1 MRLWMLLA
9 TVALPAFVAA
19 APLDTFEARV
29 HLVEKTPHGESEGP
43 LHYIVV
49 GDKARLE
56 WRRPQPQPNG
66 QRVPTQHVSVADGTR
81 VQKLLRLEHPTGPSY
96 MGMESREPGDRS
108 LWPYEVLPLSLHFR
122 GKTAPPR
129 VATLERAR
137 PTGGR
142 ASVNGTACVEYAHA
156 GRADGYRTT
165 FLVDP
170 AAGSAIRQVRQ
181 WQGER
186 LVTQTTIDYRPWE
199 GFGPV
204 PARWTRRHWNAN
216 GTEINTL
223 TAELRELRRD
233 PAVDAATFAL
243 TFPEGTPVSGLER
256 DTMHVAQADGTLVP
270 KVEEPVAAPPWITRQ
285 LVQDV
290 ALGTVV
296 LAVLVGLVWW
306 VRHRLR
312 ASARVA

>member
-1 MRLWMLLA
+1 
-9 TVALPAFVAA
+9 VA
-19 APLDTFEARV
+19 APLDTFEARIS
-29 HLVEKTPHGESEGP
+29 LTEKTPHGESEGP
-43 LHYIVV
+43 LRFTVV

-56 WRRPQPQPNG
+56 WQRTQPQPNG

-81 VQKLLRLEHPTGPSY
+81 CQKLVRLEQPTGPSF

-122 GKTAPPR
+122 GKSAPAR
-129 VATLERAR
+129 TATLERAR

-142 ASVNGTACVEYAHA
+142 ARMNGTACVEYAQA
-156 GRADGYRTT
+156 GRSDGHRTT

-170 AAGSAIRQVRQ
+170 TAGSAIRQVRH

-186 LVTQTTIDYRPWE
+186 LVTQTTIEYRPWE

-204 PARWTRRHWNAN
+204 PTRWTRRHWNSN

-233 PAVDAATFAL
+233 PVVDATTFAI

-270 KVEEPVAAPPWITRQ
+270 KAEEPIAASPWFTAQ
-285 LVQDV
+285 LVQDI
-290 ALGTVV
+290 ALGTAV
-296 LAVLVGLVWW
+296 LAVLIALAWW
-306 VRHRLR
+306 VRYRLR